1 MRLNAVVI
9 FFLALFIN
17 ESVQSQTTYFIK
29 YKDNVS
35 IAEVDRRVAER
46 SINDVVNLRM
56 SALPE
61 FDLNYLAKGLGRGDD
76 VLGRII
82 KINFADDVDESNL
95 NSILTIDPDIEYI
108 QKSTIYKMDMV
119 PNDSLLSQQWA
130 LEKIKAFDAWNITT
144 GVDTVLLAIIDTG
157 IEYFH
162 PDLQN
167 KIYYNPG
174 EMGLDQFGNDK
185 RSNGIDDDG
194 NGFIDDYM
202 GWDFVDR
209 VGVPTDT
216 NAGDFHNWDNMPYD
230 NKQGS
235 NGNHG
240 TFVGGIAG
248 AEFNNSIGVA
258 GIAPNI
264 KLLNIR
270 SFDNGGSGEEDDA
283 AAAILYAIKMGAKVI
298 NMSWGDYTFSYVLRD
313 VIRYAY
319 SQNVVL
325 IASSGNSG
333 KNQLH
338 YPSGYSEVISVGNST
353 QEDFVAGNSTWG
365 STLDLVAPG
374 TNIWST
380 NMNGKYLESGGTSA
394 SAPHVSAAAAL
405 ILSLNNFTNEEI
417 KQILK
422 STTDDIMTPGW
433 DLRSGA
439 GRLNLE
445 RALRVLAPSQIGF
458 SFPLMDYATNAD
470 TLPIRA
476 TVLSPYFVNY
486 SLQVGSDITPTNW
499 TSLIADGL
507 NQLDETEI
515 HRLNIS
521 NYPDGIYTLRLLVT
535 LNNGRTLEERVHFHI
550 MRSPPKVIEVGL
562 GPIYYGERSTINGEF
577 FTNQS
582 SIMRMYYRKYGDAE
596 YSFVTLDGFNTNN
609 QFVKNLHYGFIPT
622 EIAQPNTLYQVYFEA
637 ENLAGLKTTVVDS
650 LNNNFPFLIP
660 TEDLPQ
666 QTQFTR
672 MSFELSDGTVIYKEP
687 VSFLSNNNTEILSQP
702 FREGV
707 DFVFFNYSLEN
718 DQFIQHQTD
727 SLLRRYPL
735 HYGDFNNNGLKDLL
749 TINQSNIVLLE
760 QTQAGRFSFTKKD
773 STTKL
778 FYPILIDE
786 LLNDG
791 VKYLITQNESPDRYL
806 IWRINSD
813 LTTSLVDS
821 TFYITRSDSFGS
833 NYTTRSLLVED
844 LDNDGIKEIWFVDQD
859 GDIKSYKVNP
869 GLNIT
874 KSDSM
879 NTFGLSPVFQ
889 QDILS
894 TGDYNGDG
902 KKDIA
907 VLYTTNSIAP
917 AFLLMIVT
925 FNNHSPTILT
935 QKVFLDQ
942 SEGYGGG
949 LGVGAN
955 IYQSLKFV
963 DIDNDGRDELI
974 INIFPSSYILKH
986 VNGEDKFI
994 FYVEGSNTKNVFYG
1008 DLNQNGVPEICFKI
1022 NDVYRFYEF
1031 TISNKADVPVNFSGY
1046 STDSENIKLTWQ
1058 GTGTKY
1064 YVYKGIAQNDLS
1076 LVDSVSQREYNDP
1089 NVATNTYYYYAVQAF
1104 DASKPEPI
1112 SALSRT
1118 IEVFSHTPGKPENAV
1133 SNSNRSVIVTFSEK
1147 MKNVIENLQSFEII
1161 NVGFPNSVSPNTQY
1175 SYLLTFKTNLP
1186 QGIQKLIVK
1195 NIKDLYGSPI
1205 MTDTLEFNVVPVP
1218 ELETFYI
1225 SSFELLSP
1233 SRIKVVFN
1241 YSVDAATASNLNNYQ
1256 FEPENNVTAVN
1267 IDQNDSRIIY
1277 LNLNK
1282 QKPVGSVGKEYRLQ
1296 IVGLTSSL
1304 SSGSLKINE
1313 GAGSYIVLTSFA
1325 DNLND
1330 VYVYPNPAKVD
1341 NGRGTMMFANLPK
1354 RAKINIWSVSGK
1366 YITEIIETDGNGGY
1380 EYDLKNINGETL
1392 DSGIYIYRIVRL
1404 DDANSEVEEKLG
1416 KFAILK

>member
-1 MRLNAVVI
+1 MKLNAIVI
-9 FFLALFIN
+9 FVLALFLN

-35 IAEVDRRVAER
+35 LNDVDRRITDKTISE
-46 SINDVVNLRM
+46 SVNFRIA
-56 SALPE
+56 ALPE
-61 FDLNYLAKGLGRGDD
+61 FNLNYLAKGLGRGDEI
-76 VLGRII
+76 LGRIV
-82 KINFADDVDESNL
+82 KINFAEDVDESNL
-95 NSILTIDPDIEYI
+95 KSILSVDPDIEYI
-108 QKSTIYKMDMV
+108 QKSTTYKMDLM
-119 PNDSLLSQQWA
+119 PNDSLASQQWA

-174 EMGLDQFGNDK
+174 EMGNGKDA
-185 RSNGIDDDG
+185 NGIDDDG
-194 NGFIDDYM
+194 NGFVDDYM

-230 NKQGS
+230 SRQGA

-248 AEFNNSIGVA
+248 AEFNNNVGVA
-258 GIAPNI
+258 GVAPNI
-264 KLLNIR
+264 KLLNVR

-283 AAAILYAIKMGAKVI
+283 AAAILYAVKMGAKVI
-298 NMSWGDYTFSYVLRD
+298 NMSWGDYSFSFVLRD
-313 VIRYAY
+313 VVKYAY

-333 KNQLH
+333 RNELH

-380 NMNGKYLESGGTSA
+380 NMSGKYIESGGTSA
-394 SAPHVSAAAAL
+394 SAPHVSSAAAL

-417 KQILK
+417 RQILK
-422 STTDDIMTPGW
+422 STTDDIMSAGW

-445 RALRVLAPSQIGF
+445 RALRVLAPSKIGF

-486 SLQVGSDITPTNW
+486 SLQVGSDITPTTW
-499 TSLIADGL
+499 TPLITNGL

-515 HRLNIS
+515 YRLNIS
-521 NYPDGIYTLRLLVT
+521 GYTDGIYTLRLIVT

-550 MRSPPKVIEVGL
+550 MRTAPEVVEVGL
-562 GPIYYGERSTINGEF
+562 GPIYYGERSTINAEF

-582 SIMRMYYRKYGDAE
+582 SIMRMYYRVYGE
-596 YSFVTLDGFNTNN
+596 TNYSYVTLDGFNTNN

-622 EIAQPNTLYQVYFEA
+622 EIVQPNTLYQVYFEA

-650 LNNNFPFLIP
+650 TNNNLPFLIP
-660 TEDLPQ
+660 TEELPE
-666 QTQFTR
+666 QTQYSQMPFLLT
-672 MSFELSDGTVIYKEP
+672 DGTVIYKEP
-687 VSFLSNNNTEILSQP
+687 VSFLSNNNNEILSQP

-707 DFVFFNYSLEN
+707 DFVFFNYTLEN
-718 DQFIQHQTD
+718 EQFIQHQTD
-727 SLLRRYPL
+727 SLLRRFPL

-760 QTQAGRFSFTKKD
+760 QTQSGSFSFSKKD

-778 FYPILIDE
+778 FYPVLIDE

-791 VKYLITQNESPDRYL
+791 TKYLITQNESPDRYL
-806 IWRINSD
+806 IWKLNSD
-813 LTTSLVDS
+813 LSTSLVDS
-821 TFYITRSDSFGS
+821 TFYTARPDSFGS
-833 NYTTRSLLVED
+833 NYTTRSMLVD
-844 LDNDGIKEIWFVDQD
+844 DIDNDGIKEIWFVDDD
-859 GDIKSYKVNP
+859 GDIKSYKVNL
-869 GLNIT
+869 GLNIN

-879 NTFGLSPVFQ
+879 NVYGLSPVFQ

-894 TGDYNGDG
+894 SGDYNGDG

-907 VLYTTNSIAP
+907 ILYSTNSIAP
-917 AFLLMIVT
+917 AFLLLIVT
-925 FNNHSPTILT
+925 FNNHSPTILM

-949 LGVGAN
+949 LGVGAD

-963 DIDNDGRDELI
+963 DIDNDGNDELI
-974 INIFPSSYILKH
+974 LNIFPSSYIIKH
-986 VNGEDKFI
+986 TNGEDKII
-994 FYVEGSNTKNVFYG
+994 FYAEGSNTKNVFSG
-1008 DLNQNGVPEICFKI
+1008 DLNQNGVTEICFKI
-1022 NDVYRFYEF
+1022 NDSYRFFEF
-1031 TISNKADVPVNFSGY
+1031 TNSNRTAAPVNFTGY
-1046 STDSENIKLTWQ
+1046 NTSTQNIKLMWQ

-1064 YVYKGIAQNDLS
+1064 YVYKGMEPDNIV
-1076 LVDSVSQREYNDP
+1076 LVDSVSEREFNDS
-1089 NVATNTYYYYAVQAF
+1089 NVLSNSFYYYAIQAY
-1104 DASKPEPI
+1104 DPTKPEPY
-1112 SALSRT
+1112 SALSKT
-1118 IEVFSHTPGKPENAV
+1118 IEVYSHTPGKPDSAY
-1133 SNSNRSVIVTFSEK
+1133 SNSNRSVIVRFTEK
-1147 MKNVIENLQSFEII
+1147 MKNVIENLQSFEIVS
-1161 NVGFPNSVSPNTQY
+1161 VGFPNSVSPNTQY
-1175 SYLLTFKTNLP
+1175 SYLLTFNTNLP
-1186 QGIQKLIVK
+1186 EGQQKLIVK

-1205 MTDTLEFNVVPVP
+1205 TTDTLDFNVVPVP
-1218 ELETFYI
+1218 EVESFYI
-1225 SSFELLSP
+1225 SSFELLNP
-1233 SRIKVVFN
+1233 NRIKVVFN
-1241 YSVDAATASNLNNYQ
+1241 YSVDATTAANVNNYK
-1256 FEPENNVTAVN
+1256 FEPENNVTSVD

-1277 LNLNK
+1277 LNVNK
-1282 QKPVGSVGKEYRLQ
+1282 QKPVGSIGREYRLQ
-1296 IVGLTSSL
+1296 IIGLTSSAT
-1304 SSGSLKINE
+1304 SGSLKINE

-1325 DNLND
+1325 KDLND
-1330 VYVYPNPAKVD
+1330 VYVYPNPAKID
-1341 NGRGTMMFANLPK
+1341 GGRGILMFANLPQ

-1366 YITEIIETDGNGGY
+1366 YIAEIIETDGNGGY
-1380 EYDLKNINGETL
+1380 EYDLKNVNGELL
-1392 DSGIYIYRIVRL
+1392 DSGIYIYRIVRI
-1404 DDANSEVEEKLG
+1404 DEANAEVEEKLG
-1416 KFAILK
+1416 KFAVLK